1 MMPPGVR
8 VFVAR
13 EPVDLRA
20 SFYGLAAH
28 VRGTL
33 GADPQSGAL
42 FLFIGKGRKLV
53 KVLFWD
59 RQGYCIF
66 SKKLEQGRFALFDDI
81 PAGAVRHEVD
91 FTTLT
96 LFLEGIDPNARRRRP
111 YRAPVL
117 GGRTCET

>member
-1 MMPPGVR
+1 MPPGVR
-8 VFVAR
+8 VFVATR
-13 EPVDLRA
+13 PVDLRA

-33 GADPQSGAL
+33 GADPQSGTL

-66 SKKLEQGRFALFDDI
+66 SKKLEQGRFALFDDV
-81 PAGAVRHEVD
+81 PEGAVQHEVD
-91 FTTLT
+91 FTSLT
-96 LFLEGIDPNARRRRP
+96 LFLEGVDLSARRRKP
-111 YRAPVL
+111 YQAPAL
-117 GGRTCET
+117 GGRTRET